1 MKHTSID
8 IIYNQIL
15 LLSETDKERLYQRMQ
30 NELYESQQIA
40 AYSAVGKTLTQKQ
53 YVEKVT
59 KAIKQANNGE
69 LISDEALQIE
79 IETW

>member
-8 IIYNQIL
+8 TIYSQIL

-30 NELYESQQIA
+30 NELRAGQDVV
-40 AYSAVGKTLTQKQ
+40 AYSTVGKPLTQKQ
-53 YVEKVT
+53 YIQKVT
-59 KAIKQANNGE
+59 KAIEQANRGE
-69 LISDEALQIE
+69 LITDEALQNE

>member
-30 NELYESQQIA
+30 NELRGGQNTV
-40 AYSAVGKTLTQKQ
+40 AYSTAGQPLTQKQ
-53 YVEKVT
+53 YIEKIT
-59 KAIKQANNGE
+59 KAIEQANRGE
-69 LISDEALQIE
+69 LISDEALQNE